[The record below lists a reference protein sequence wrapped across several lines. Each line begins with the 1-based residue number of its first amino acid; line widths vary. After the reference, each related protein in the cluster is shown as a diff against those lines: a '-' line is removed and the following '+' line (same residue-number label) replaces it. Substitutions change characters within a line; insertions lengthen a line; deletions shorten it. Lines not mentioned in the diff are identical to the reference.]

1 MLKGVALGFLTYALF
16 SSADAAIKS
25 LGGELP
31 VFEIIFFATFFSFVV
46 ILFLRPRGER
56 WRDMFRMHHPKRVM
70 LRAACGIVAGIGS
83 VFAFTTIPL
92 AETYALIFLSPVIVT
107 VLSIPLLGERVG
119 WRRISAVA
127 IGFAGMLLVV
137 RPGFR
142 ELHPGHAAA
151 LVAALAGATSMVVL
165 RMIGQ
170 SERRVSLV
178 GVVMA
183 SATVFDGLL
192 MIPVFV
198 WPSADAFLRLGFVG
212 VVGGFAQV
220 TLLAATRAAPA
231 NRVAPTQYS
240 QIVWALVFGAV
251 FFAEYPDWLALC
263 GIGLIGFSG
272 LFTFLREDK
281 VSGWPRRTPDLR
293 DRL

>member
-16 SSADAAIKS
+16 SSADATIKS
-25 LGGELP
+25 LGGRLP
-31 VFEIIFFATFFSFVV
+31 VIEIVFFATAFSFVV

-83 VFAFTTIPL
+83 VFAFTSIPL
-92 AETYALIFLSPVIVT
+92 AEAYALIFLSPVIVT

-119 WRRISAVA
+119 WRRISAVG

-137 RPGFR
+137 KPGFR
-142 ELHPGHAAA
+142 DLHAGHLAAMAAA
-151 LVAALAGATSMVVL
+151 VAGAISMIVL

-178 GVVMA
+178 GVVMV
-183 SATVFDGLL
+183 SATVFNGLL

-198 WPSADAFLRLGFVG
+198 WPDAHAFARLGFVG
-212 VVGGFAQV
+212 IVGGIGQM

-231 NRVAPTQYS
+231 NRVAPAQYS
-240 QIVWALVFGAV
+240 QIVWAVVLGAL
-251 FFAEYPDWLALC
+251 FFAEFPDWLALV

-281 VSGWPRRTPDLR
+281 VSGWPRRTPVLR
-293 DRL
+293 NRL